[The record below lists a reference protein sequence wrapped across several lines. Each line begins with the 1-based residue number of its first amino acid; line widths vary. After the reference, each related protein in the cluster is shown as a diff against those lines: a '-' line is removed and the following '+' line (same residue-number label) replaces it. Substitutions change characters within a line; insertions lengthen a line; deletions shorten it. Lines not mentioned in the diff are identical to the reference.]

1 MPADRTL
8 QLGEKK
14 FKIRRPKLGRLRDII
29 DALGEM
35 SGKNGG
41 ELIEASIDLL
51 VAGLQS
57 ANPGISRDELKDLE
71 TDVQEINAAV
81 AVVLNIA
88 GLQPQENG
96 AGEAA
101 PQLAAN

>member
-1 MPADRTL
+1 
-8 QLGEKK
+8 
-14 FKIRRPKLGRLRDII
+14 LRDIV

-57 ANPGISRDELKDLE
+57 AHPDMSRDELKDLE

-81 AVVLNIA
+81 AVVLEVA
-88 GLQPQENG
+88 GLRVQENG
-96 AGEAA
+96 AGEVA
-101 PQLAAN
+101 PQLAGN